1 VKRDSAVRG
10 RELGVYR
17 IGLIFVTVLAIVLG
31 LLIGILNH
39 DLVKVDLL
47 WFQLDWPLGL
57 LLLFALTIGLLVG
70 VSLMWLFTVIPLRLQ
85 LRKVPNLVFFID
97 DSLDYIEKIDNAL
110 SNKENPIENR
120 DLLDK
125 RRFQ

>member
-1 VKRDSAVRG
+1 M
-10 RELGVYR
+10 YR

-85 LRKVPNLVFFID
+85 LRK
-97 DSLDYIEKIDNAL
+97 A
-110 SNKENPIENR
+110 
-120 DLLDK
+120 
-125 RRFQ
+125 RRTATGGSVVTDRIND